1 MEDEKRI
8 AELEEKETVRN
19 MLQSRA
25 WKIVMRDLDA
35 IEKSNIEN
43 LINSADMEDEQL
55 KGEIRGQRNILIML
69 ENKYLK

>member
-35 IEKSNIEN
+35 NEKSNIEN
-43 LINSADMEDEQL
+43 LINSTDVEDEQL
-55 KGEIRGQRNILIML
+55 KGEIKGQRNILIML